1 MQAKGFIKFVAV
13 LCFLASIWMLSF
25 TFVTRH
31 VEKQAR
37 EAATDSNGIVDEAK
51 EAELLQ
57 AKRNEK
63 VWLGYTY
70 KECKDKELGL
80 GLDLKGGMNV
90 TMEISIPD
98 VLKALS
104 NHSTDQTFVKALE
117 QAQTKQKS
125 STADFIT
132 LFEESWNEIEPG
144 ARMSR
149 VFGTYDLRDRIKPE
163 STNSDVIAELRS
175 EAESAIA
182 NSFNVLHSRIDH
194 FGVAS
199 PNIQRVGTSG
209 RILVELPGIKEP
221 ERVRKLLQG
230 TANLEFWETY
240 ENSEIIGILQ
250 QANVVIKEI
259 LDAEKKASEIVATS
273 LDSTTYT
280 GNDSIAAT
288 SHDSLTPMD
297 EDSLALVALADS
309 LNIGADSLSMDNFP
323 LFNILM
329 PSISQDGRPIK
340 GSVIGY
346 ATTENM
352 KKIDAWFELDQV
364 KNLFPFEF
372 KPMWTI
378 KAIDK
383 GETTYALIAIKSNRD
398 GTPPLDGSVISDAR
412 VSTSSRGGFSVS
424 MDMDA
429 EGANVWARLTA
440 DNLQRTIA
448 IVLDGYVY
456 SYPTVQTEIKG
467 GSSEITGN
475 FSSNEASDLANV
487 LKSGKMPAPAK
498 IVQEA
503 VVGPSLGQQS
513 INAGMISFVLAFI
526 LILLYMWFY
535 YGQAGMTSNIAL
547 ITNVLLLFGAMASF
561 GAVLTLPGIA
571 GIVLTL
577 GMAVDANI
585 IIYER
590 IKEELKAGNS
600 MRIAL
605 KEGYKNAMSAIIDGQ
620 LTTLLTGLILLILG
634 TGPVKGFAVTL
645 VVGIITSL
653 ATSIFI
659 SRIIFEWLLSRGK
672 DISLGTKITLNFLE
686 KTNIDFLKLRKKAY
700 ILSAACII
708 IGLGFIL
715 TKGMSYGIDFSG
727 GRTYVVKFDQAISIP
742 DIRTSTSEFDAS
754 AEIKQYGPNNQLKI
768 TTKYKI
774 DDNSEE
780 VDNEILEKLYTA
792 LKGFFVKELTYSEF
806 ASTDTNPNGVIS
818 SETVGPTIATD
829 MKVNAIIAI
838 ICALIAIFIY
848 IAIRFSRWQF
858 GLGGV
863 VALAHDTVI
872 TVSLFSIGAGLFPW
886 TMDVDQSFIAAILTI
901 IGYSINDTV
910 VIFDRIRE
918 NRTLYPKHSWYDN
931 INNSINSTIV
941 RTINTSATVLVV
953 LLAIFIL
960 GGEVIR
966 GFSFALMIGVA
977 VGVYSTIFIA
987 IPVAYDLIE
996 INSKKNKEKTEGNSK
1011 KNKTPDLRKK

>member
-63 VWLGYTY
+63 VWLGFTY
-70 KECKDKELGL
+70 KECKDKELSL

-104 NHSTDQTFVKALE
+104 NQSTDQTFVKALE
-117 QAQTKQKS
+117 QAQIKQKS

-132 LFEESWNEIEPG
+132 LFEESWNEIEQG

-163 STNSDVIAELRS
+163 STNSDVINELRK

-199 PNIQRVGTSG
+199 PNIQRIGTSG

-240 ENSEIIGILQ
+240 ENSEIIGMLQ

-259 LDAEKKASEIVATS
+259 LDAEKKDSISTNTGI
-273 LDSTTYT
+273 LDSTSNTP
-280 GNDSIAAT
+280 AA
-288 SHDSLTPMD
+288 SSPDSLEQID
-297 EDSLALVALADS
+297 EDSLALNALADS
-309 LNIGADSLSMDNFP
+309 LNIGSDSLSMDNFP
-323 LFNILM
+323 LFNILI
-329 PSISQDGRPIK
+329 PSISQDGRPIN
-340 GSVIGY
+340 GPVIGY

-372 KPMWTI
+372 QPMWTI

-398 GTPPLDGSVISDAR
+398 GTPPLDGSVISGAR
-412 VSTSSRGGFSVS
+412 VSTSNRGGFSVS

-429 EGANVWARLTA
+429 EGTNVWARLTA
-440 DNLQRTIA
+440 DNLQKSIA

-526 LILLYMWFY
+526 LILIYMWFY

-547 ITNVLLLFGAMASF
+547 ISNVLLLFGAMASF

-600 MRIAL
+600 MKIAL

-620 LTTLLTGLILLILG
+620 LTTLLTGIILLILG

-672 DISLGTKITLNFLE
+672 EISLGTKITLNFLE
-686 KTNIDFLKLRKKAY
+686 KTNVNFLKLRKKAY
-700 ILSAACII
+700 ILSASCII
-708 IGLGFIL
+708 IGLGFVF

-727 GRTYVVKFDQAISIP
+727 GRTYVVKFDQTISIS
-742 DIRTSTSEFDAS
+742 DIRTSISEFDAS

-792 LKGFFVKELTYSEF
+792 LKGFFAKELTYSEF
-806 ASTDTNPNGVIS
+806 ASTDTNQNGVIS

-838 ICALIAIFIY
+838 ICALIAIFVY

-863 VALAHDTVI
+863 IALAHDTAI
-872 TVSLFSIGAGLFPW
+872 TVALFSIGAGLFPW

-918 NRTLYPKHSWYDN
+918 NRTLYPKHSWYEN

-966 GFSFALMIGVA
+966 GFSFALMVGVV

-987 IPVAYDLIE
+987 IPVAYDLIGV
-996 INSKKNKEKTEGNSK
+996 SDKKNNEKIEKNSK
-1011 KNKTPDLRKK
+1011 KNKTQDLKKK